1 MKGERD
7 KEFTGSD
14 HTVLS
19 VSPEWVRSEGW

>member
-7 KEFTGSD
+7 KEFTGGD

-19 VSPEWVRSEGW
+19 LSPKWVRSEGW